1 MNVVA
6 EAVADMRSNGETTPE
21 PLAEP
26 RHINANLPS
35 GFPKRRLGLCNL
47 IGAGAL
53 ALGAQVWAAT
63 PIQQGRTIATS
74 GAGAAPACARCHGAQ
89 GQGMAAAGFP
99 YLAGQGA
106 GYLAA
111 QLRGF
116 GTARKRRV

>member
-21 PLAEP
+21 PSAEP

-74 GAGAAPACARCHGAQ
+74 GAGAAPAFSSCHGAQ
-89 GQGMAAAGFP
+89 GQGMAAPGFP
-99 YLAGQGA
+99 YRAGPGA
-106 GYLAA
+106 GYPQRTRAGA
-111 QLRGF
+111 G
-116 GTARKRRV
+116 KRW